1 MAVGLGRNA
10 DLSIMLHCTAFITVQ
25 RRERSRMEMPGIAY
39 ILRLTPMFI
48 DPHATWHGST
58 LNGIHRHE

>member
-1 MAVGLGRNA
+1 
-10 DLSIMLHCTAFITVQ
+10 
-25 RRERSRMEMPGIAY
+25 MPGIAY